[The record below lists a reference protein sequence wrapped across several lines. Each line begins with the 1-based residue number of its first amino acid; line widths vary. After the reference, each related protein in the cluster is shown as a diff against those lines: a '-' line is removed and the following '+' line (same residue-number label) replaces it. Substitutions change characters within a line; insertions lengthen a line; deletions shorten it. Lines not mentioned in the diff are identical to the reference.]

1 MRRPTAQFILILLST
16 LASAGGAQAQEY
28 SDPMLKK
35 ALSEP
40 MVLLLSCRD
49 NEIVYGQYRNV
60 EYGQV
65 NAAEL
70 MDALGGRETRKD
82 SAMCVSYNVRNA
94 PEDVQRAFDLAY
106 ELGYGHVLVVLE
118 NPPDHVIGKHAAYVA
133 VLYKAGK
140 GKKFTR
146 QKPQMELKTVKFNGL
161 CKKLASKLE

>member
-1 MRRPTAQFILILLST
+1 
-16 LASAGGAQAQEY
+16 
-28 SDPMLKK
+28 
-35 ALSEP
+35 
-40 MVLLLSCRD
+40 
-49 NEIVYGQYRNV
+49 
-60 EYGQV
+60 
-65 NAAEL
+65 

-82 SAMCVSYNVRNA
+82 SAMCVSYNLRNA

-146 QKPQMELKTVKFNGL
+146 QQPQMELKTVKFDGL